1 MHATVVVRVTRSS
14 LHFIP
19 SLASIVVA
27 AIRSIRAAEVV
38 IDPEDSAYVKTMM
51 VFDDA

>member
-1 MHATVVVRVTRSS
+1 MPATVVVRVTRSS

-27 AIRSIRAAEVV
+27 AIRSIGATEVV
-38 IDPEDSAYVKTMM
+38 IDPENSAYMKTIM